1 MGPARFMPLALL
13 VGLWSFHSKADP
25 VLTTTQSRPD
35 VTFGGD
41 TAATTSVD
49 SDNSG
54 TKTEPCGTNITHQN
68 VANDIMNHTEPCKN
82 SNTPQQK
89 STSESTPEVSSASTE
104 LPPLTKCRYDFQAGM
119 RNNLFFNSQQEVLP
133 LLTKR
138 FVIHTGQP
146 RCYLTRDDFESKL
159 DQTSGTEAIVIF
171 LLGCL
176 DAGVTQVEL
185 REDVEDSVSS
195 HGRLGIPTSTSV
207 PEVAQAGTHHTPPSQ
222 NGSEPANETWS
233 GERYYHNYISY
244 FQSSQCRL
252 SVSVVEMIANMTDLN
267 VLTVHGDRAWDLR
280 ELETTPRLCD
290 AFRAVKAFSILG
302 DWSAPSYLQHLAR
315 CTGKLGNVVEMV
327 LSNDSLPALPDFL
340 ATSVPNLRAL
350 ELRDNKLTAPV
361 VFPWADGFA
370 ELPRN
375 MSRTFQF
382 NDLYNFRGS
391 FDMPPHL
398 FRRLLIL
405 DGNNITNLTRFQ
417 FTSDFQFIS
426 LQRNGL
432 LEIAEDVFDL
442 VPGVQFL
449 SLAHNRLT
457 SLPAKLFSKL
467 TALRKLDLQG
477 NLLKALPDNIFR
489 NVRRLNKLNVERNA
503 LEVLQDGLFTNL
515 QELTELRLKNNSIR
529 RFDHGALSMMMV
541 KLKLLELQHNPLTTF
556 PVIVL
561 ELRGLVHTNLE
572 YTDIQALDF
581 VHISQRTSPSRLAEA
596 LKNPTTGDFTDM
608 SKTPTSQRVISLRF
622 SKLRSVVLYNATRE
636 TLPIFML
643 VIKHFTILM
652 EGAHLA
658 CDCNILNVTHQLQDW
673 KAEGKLTGTEE
684 CLEGWNCAWPSE
696 LSGKRVASLEDDQ
709 TYCPLEEEAGTTAC
723 PEGCACFVR
732 TQVETVIVD
741 CKHTGLT
748 SVPPRVP
755 ANTRELWL
763 QNNSIKTVQKLPYL
777 RSLHSLRLTANNL
790 QELPAD
796 VVIFMPQLRVLHVD
810 DNWLTSLAPALA
822 RLRHLQSVRVA
833 GNPIRCDC
841 RTLWLKD
848 WLLSHKTVAEDWDT
862 IKCSTD
868 ESDGRF
874 FTLVPDREFVCKS
887 SASLG
892 DLAAPIAVPLLFAF
906 LLLTLAVI
914 AFIQRRRLKVLLYIH
929 TGMHPFDTDPPD
941 HQTLYDV
948 SVCCDVTACTWVL
961 RHLIEALE
969 EGGRYKV
976 FFYSRDAFVGFT
988 TSENVRHCVKNSKRL
1003 VVVLGKAWEDSEL
1016 LVTATKEGL
1025 SKCQKEMVHF
1035 MTVVVHNF
1043 SAKDITNKHLQQ
1055 YTQRG
1060 RYITTEDKHFTKKLL
1075 YEMPHLRARKKRN
1088 QKDPEKATIGKTGKS
1103 KKDDTPEGPEP
1114 VAFYDIV
1121 VTAENEQNNFMK
1133 QNSLA
1138 QHNKAYCHNS
1148 GHSPAFDRQLSVSD
1162 LQLNLKNSQ
1171 DTSYTRRDTS
1181 YTVQD
1186 KSSANQLVPPKIII
1200 QRQGS
1205 EHPSVISDDLFGD
1218 DADNHNAR
1226 DSDAGKDI
1234 VRLVANNP
1242 VFDKQMSVES
1252 QASRQCRSVFVWYA
1266 DRDLPFTLKNIVE
1279 PLEKRGHACILQDR
1293 DFPLGA
1299 AIQENIVHAAES
1311 CTRSIF
1317 VLSDHTPKNEWFT
1330 FVFHVTFDR
1339 QMQSRD
1345 HRVALVTREDIDV
1358 TKFVEEIQQVL
1369 KTSALL
1375 AEDDPWF
1382 AKRLRKFVNFDG
1394 YEIC

>member
-13 VGLWSFHSKADP
+13 VGLWTFYSEADP
-25 VLTTTQSRPD
+25 LLTTTQSRPD
-35 VTFGGD
+35 VTFNGN
-41 TAATTSVD
+41 TATTATVD

-54 TKTEPCGTNITHQN
+54 TKTEPCGTNITQQN
-68 VANDIMNHTEPCKN
+68 DTMNHTEPCKK
-82 SNTPQQK
+82 SNTPQK
-89 STSESTPEVSSASTE
+89 NLTNDSTLEASSTSTE
-104 LPPLTKCRYDFQAGM
+104 LPPLTKCRYDFQAGT
-119 RNNLFFNSQQEVLP
+119 RNNLFFNAQQEVLP
-133 LLTKR
+133 MLTKK
-138 FVIHTGQP
+138 FTIHTGQP

-159 DQTSGTEAIVIF
+159 NQTSGTESIVMF

-176 DAGVTQVEL
+176 DKGVTQVVL
-185 REDVEDSVSS
+185 REDVGNSVSNS
-195 HGRLGIPTSTSV
+195 HGRPGTPASTTH

-222 NGSEPANETWS
+222 NGSQPANETGS
-233 GERYYHNYISY
+233 GKRYYHNYISY

-252 SVSVVEMIANMTDLN
+252 SMSVVEMIANMTHLN
-267 VLTVHGDRAWDLR
+267 VLTLLGDRAWDLR

-290 AFRAVKAFSILG
+290 AFRAVKAFSIMG
-302 DWSAPSYLQHLAR
+302 DWSAPSYLHHLAR
-315 CTGKLGNVVEMV
+315 CTGKLDNVVEMV
-327 LSNDSLPALPDFL
+327 LSNVSLPVLPDFL

-350 ELRDNKLTAPV
+350 ELSDNKLTAPV
-361 VFPWADGFA
+361 VFPWPDGFA

-375 MSRTFQF
+375 LSRTFQF

-417 FTSDFQFIS
+417 FTSVFQFIS

-432 LEIAEDVFDL
+432 REIAEDVFDL

-457 SLPAKLFSKL
+457 SLPAKLFFKL

-489 NVRRLNKLNVERNA
+489 NVRRLDKLNVDRNA
-503 LEVLQDGLFTNL
+503 LEILQDGLFTSL
-515 QELTELRLKNNSIR
+515 EQLTELRLKNNSIR

-572 YTDIQALDF
+572 YTDIQVLDF
-581 VHISQRTSPSRLAEA
+581 VHISQRTSLPRLAEA
-596 LKNPTTGDFTDM
+596 LKNPTTGGFADM
-608 SKTPTSQRVISLRF
+608 FKTPTSQRVISLRF

-658 CDCNILNVTHQLQDW
+658 CDCNILNVTRQLKEW

-684 CLEGWNCAWPSE
+684 CLEGWTCAWPSE
-696 LSGKRVASLEDDQ
+696 LWGKRVASLEDDQ
-709 TYCPLEEEAGTTAC
+709 TYCPLEEEAGTTSC
-723 PEGCACFVR
+723 PEGCACYVR
-732 TQVETVIVD
+732 TNVETVIVD

-748 SVPPRVP
+748 SIPPRVP

-763 QNNSIKTVQKLPYL
+763 QKNSIKTIQKLPYL
-777 RSLHSLRLTANNL
+777 RGLHSLRLTANNL

-796 VVIFMPQLRVLHVD
+796 VVTFMPQLRVLHVD

-822 RLRHLQSVRVA
+822 RLRQLQSVRVA

-841 RTLWLKD
+841 HTLWLKG
-848 WLLSHKTVAEDWDT
+848 WLLTHQTEAEDWNI
-862 IKCSTD
+862 IKCSTE

-874 FTLVPDREFVCKS
+874 FTMVPDREFVCKS

-892 DLAAPIAVPLLFAF
+892 ELAAPIAVPLLFAF
-906 LLLTLAVI
+906 LLFTLAVI

-941 HQTLYDV
+941 HRTLYDV
-948 SVCCDVTACTWVL
+948 SVCCDVTACAWVL
-961 RHLIEALE
+961 RHLIEELE

-1003 VVVLGKAWEDSEL
+1003 VVVLGKAWEDSDL

-1043 SAKDITNKHLQQ
+1043 SAKDITNKHVQQ
-1055 YTQRG
+1055 YIQRG

-1075 YEMPHLRARKKRN
+1075 YEMPHLRASEKKK
-1088 QKDPEKATIGKTGKS
+1088 QKDPEKATKETGKG

-1114 VAFYDIV
+1114 VALYDIV
-1121 VTAENEQNNFMK
+1121 ATVENEQNDFME

-1138 QHNKAYCHNS
+1138 QHNKSQS
-1148 GHSPAFDRQLSVSD
+1148 G
-1162 LQLNLKNSQ
+1162 
-1171 DTSYTRRDTS
+1171 T
-1181 YTVQD
+1181 
-1186 KSSANQLVPPKIII
+1186 
-1200 QRQGS
+1200 
-1205 EHPSVISDDLFGD
+1205 
-1218 DADNHNAR
+1218 
-1226 DSDAGKDI
+1226 
-1234 VRLVANNP
+1234 
-1242 VFDKQMSVES
+1242 
-1252 QASRQCRSVFVWYA
+1252 
-1266 DRDLPFTLKNIVE
+1266 
-1279 PLEKRGHACILQDR
+1279 
-1293 DFPLGA
+1293 
-1299 AIQENIVHAAES
+1299 
-1311 CTRSIF
+1311 
-1317 VLSDHTPKNEWFT
+1317 
-1330 FVFHVTFDR
+1330 
-1339 QMQSRD
+1339 
-1345 HRVALVTREDIDV
+1345 
-1358 TKFVEEIQQVL
+1358 
-1369 KTSALL
+1369 
-1375 AEDDPWF
+1375 
-1382 AKRLRKFVNFDG
+1382 
-1394 YEIC
+1394 